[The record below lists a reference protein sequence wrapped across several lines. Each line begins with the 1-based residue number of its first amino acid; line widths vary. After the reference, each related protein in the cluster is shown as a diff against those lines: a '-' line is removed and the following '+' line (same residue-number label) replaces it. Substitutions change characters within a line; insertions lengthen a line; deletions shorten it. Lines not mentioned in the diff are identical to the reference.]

1 MVRGR
6 WGGVENRNHWQRDDC
21 MGEDGSR
28 TRNPT
33 LLHGPHS
40 ERRVAS
46 VLNEE
51 HPFQSL
57 PTLQEAYAANPSM
70 ALPLIKAN

>member
-1 MVRGR
+1 MVRGH
-6 WGGVENRNHWQRDDC
+6 WGGVENRNHRRGDAC
-21 MGEDGSR
+21 VGEDGSR

-46 VLNEE
+46 ALNEA

-57 PTLQEAYAANPSM
+57 PALQ
-70 ALPLIKAN
+70 